1 MNSNFL
7 FGEKGKITVFQ
18 KGMEVGL
25 TKEPSLKWLFIVV
38 IISIYITHKF
48 EKNTTQQFILILVIL
63 LVFITEII
71 NTSIEATV
79 DRIGLKYNKLS
90 GYAKDLG
97 SSATICWVIFAV
109 YIWYNWFSKQ
119 WILYN
124 SLFNNDSSIFSNKL
138 NTLLTILLII
148 IITYP
153 LLFYLVK
160 IYKKT
165 ILKKNKKDKKD

>member
-1 MNSNFL
+1 MSSNFL

-18 KGMEVGL
+18 KGMQVGL

-38 IISIYITHKF
+38 IISIYIIRKF
-48 EKNTTQQFILILVIL
+48 EKNTTQQFILFLVIL

-79 DRIGLKYNKLS
+79 DRIGLEYNQLS

-97 SSATICWVIFAV
+97 SSATICWVIFAI
-109 YIWYNWFSKQ
+109 YIWYNWFLKQ
-119 WILYN
+119 WKLYKSNNKSNNN
-124 SLFNNDSSIFSNKL
+124 STIFSNKL
-138 NTLLTILLII
+138 NTLLIVLLII
-148 IITYP
+148 LITYP
-153 LLFYLVK
+153 ILFYLLK

-165 ILKKNKKDKKD
+165 ILKI

>member
-38 IISIYITHKF
+38 IISIYIIHKF
-48 EKNTTQQFILILVIL
+48 EKNTTQQFILLIVIL

-79 DRIGLKYNKLS
+79 DRIGLEYNELS

-97 SSATICWVIFAV
+97 STATICWVIFAI
-109 YIWYNWFSKQ
+109 YIWYNWFLKQ
-119 WILYN
+119 WILYKSN
-124 SLFNNDSSIFSNKL
+124 SQITIFNNIL
-138 NTLLTILLII
+138 NTILTILLII
-148 IITYP
+148 LITYP
-153 LLFYLVK
+153 ILFYLVK
-160 IYKKT
+160 IYKKN
-165 ILKKNKKDKKD
+165 ILKKNEKN

>member
-7 FGEKGKITVFQ
+7 FGEKGKITIFQ

-38 IISIYITHKF
+38 IISIYIIHKF
-48 EKNTTQQFILILVIL
+48 EKNTTQQFLLLLVIL

-79 DRIGLKYNKLS
+79 DRIGLEYNELS

-97 SSATICWVIFAV
+97 STATICWVIFAI
-109 YIWYNWFSKQ
+109 YIWYNWFLKQ
-119 WILYN
+119 WILYKSN
-124 SLFNNDSSIFSNKL
+124 SQITIFNNIL
-138 NTLLTILLII
+138 NTILTILLII
-148 IITYP
+148 LITYP
-153 LLFYLVK
+153 ILFYLVK
-160 IYKKT
+160 IYKKN
-165 ILKKNKKDKKD
+165 ILKKNEKN

>member
-1 MNSNFL
+1 MDSNFL

-38 IISIYITHKF
+38 IISIYITHTF
-48 EKNTTQQFILILVIL
+48 EKNTTQQFILLLVIL

-79 DRIGLKYNKLS
+79 DRIGLEYNQLS

-119 WILYN
+119 WQLYK
-124 SLFNNDSSIFSNKL
+124 SNNETTIFSNKL
-138 NTLLTILLII
+138 HTLLTILLII
-148 IITYP
+148 LITYP

-165 ILKKNKKDKKD
+165 ILKKD

>member
-1 MNSNFL
+1 MDSNFL

-38 IISIYITHKF
+38 VISVYITHTF
-48 EKNTTQQFILILVIL
+48 EKNTTQQFILLLVIL

-79 DRIGLKYNKLS
+79 DRIGLEYNQLS

-124 SLFNNDSSIFSNKL
+124 SNNESTIFSNKL

-148 IITYP
+148 LITYP
-153 LLFYLVK
+153 LLFYLFK

-165 ILKKNKKDKKD
+165 ILKKKIKKLKN

>member
-7 FGEKGKITVFQ
+7 FGKKGKITVFQ

-38 IISIYITHKF
+38 IISIYIIYKF
-48 EKNTTQQFILILVIL
+48 EKNTTQQFILLLVIL

-79 DRIGLKYNKLS
+79 DRIGLEYNELS

-97 SSATICWVIFAV
+97 STATICWVIFAI
-109 YIWYNWFSKQ
+109 YIWYNWFLKQ
-119 WILYN
+119 WILYKSN
-124 SLFNNDSSIFSNKL
+124 SQITIFNNIL
-138 NTLLTILLII
+138 NTILTILLII
-148 IITYP
+148 LITYP
-153 LLFYLVK
+153 ILFYLVK
-160 IYKKT
+160 IYKKS
-165 ILKKNKKDKKD
+165 ILKKNEKN

>member
-38 IISIYITHKF
+38 IISIYIIHKF
-48 EKNTTQQFILILVIL
+48 EKNTTQQFILLLVIL

-79 DRIGLKYNKLS
+79 DRIGLEYNKLS

-97 SSATICWVIFAV
+97 STATICWVIFAI
-109 YIWYNWFSKQ
+109 YIWYNWFLKQ
-119 WILYN
+119 WILYKSN
-124 SLFNNDSSIFSNKL
+124 SQITIFNNIL
-138 NTLLTILLII
+138 NTILTILLII
-148 IITYP
+148 LITYP
-153 LLFYLVK
+153 ILFYLVK
-160 IYKKT
+160 IYKKN
-165 ILKKNKKDKKD
+165 ILKKNEKN

>member
-1 MNSNFL
+1 MDSNFL
-7 FGEKGKITVFQ
+7 FGEKGKFTVFQ

-25 TKEPSLKWLFIVV
+25 TKEPSLRWLFIVV

-48 EKNTTQQFILILVIL
+48 EKNNIQQFILILVIL

-79 DRIGLKYNKLS
+79 DRIGLEYNKLS

-119 WILYN
+119 WKLYK
-124 SLFNNDSSIFSNKL
+124 SDNDSTIFSNKL

-148 IITYP
+148 LITYP

-165 ILKKNKKDKKD
+165 ILKKD

>member
-38 IISIYITHKF
+38 IISIYIIHKF
-48 EKNTTQQFILILVIL
+48 EKNTTQQFILLLVIL

-79 DRIGLKYNKLS
+79 DRIGLEYNELS

-97 SSATICWVIFAV
+97 STATICWVIFAI
-109 YIWYNWFSKQ
+109 YIWYNWFLKQ
-119 WILYN
+119 WILYKSN
-124 SLFNNDSSIFSNKL
+124 SQITIFNNIL
-138 NTLLTILLII
+138 NTILTILLII
-148 IITYP
+148 LITYP
-153 LLFYLVK
+153 ILFYLVK
-160 IYKKT
+160 IYKKN
-165 ILKKNKKDKKD
+165 ILKKNEKN